1 MKYRYREPHEMKDS
15 GVEWLGMIPKDWE
28 VKKIKRLVREVK
40 GGVWGED
47 ARKDSNDVPCIR
59 ITNFN
64 RTKNIIDIEDLTI
77 RNLDYLKQKDF
88 LLQNGDLLIEK
99 SGGGERQPVGFTC
112 IYNSDLKAIY
122 ANFIARVRVK
132 KNIYSPYINFLFSV
146 LYSKKINLRAFNQTT
161 GIQNLSID
169 KYFDEIVMI
178 PLFSTQQKIADF
190 LDKKCEEFDSVI
202 AKKEMLINKL
212 EEAKKSLISEV
223 VTGKVKVIQKENGEY
238 GIIKREDHEMKDS
251 GVEWLGMIPKE
262 WEMYRMKDLASKEK
276 YSFVDGPFGSDL
288 KNEDYVEKGIPLI
301 QLNNIKNG
309 SHIFNKMNFI
319 SERKFE
325 TLKKHSANPGEIVFA
340 KMAEPVAR
348 CCKVSDSYQKYVI
361 VADCIKLKPKDGFEV
376 DYLIYLINDES
387 IKSQAEKIS
396 NGTTR
401 IRINLS
407 NLKELKLFLP
417 AYLEQKLL
425 KIFLDKRCTQ
435 FDSTIEKQ
443 KEIIE
448 KLKSAKQS
456 LISEVVTGKIEVL

>member
-262 WEMYRMKDLASKEK
+262 WEVSRLK
-276 YSFVDGPFGSDL
+276 YHAMVMGGFAFSSNDFEEDG
-288 KNEDYVEKGIPLI
+288 I
-301 QLNNIKNG
+301 QI
-309 SHIFNKMNFI
+309 I
-319 SERKFE
+319 
-325 TLKKHSANPGEIVFA
+325 
-340 KMAEPVAR
+340 
-348 CCKVSDSYQKYVI
+348 
-361 VADCIKLKPKDGFEV
+361 
-376 DYLIYLINDES
+376 
-387 IKSQAEKIS
+387 KIS
-396 NGTTR
+396 NLYMNELQLDRQPNYISKNSLDKFKNYIVTEGDILISLTGTLGKRDYGYAIFIKTKDIFLLNQR
-401 IRINLS
+401 VGKITCKNTLFKEYLITLLHSEEYLNQLYSYPSGTKQANLS
-407 NLKELKLFLP
+407 NEDVLNPILPIPSKKE
-417 AYLEQKLL
+417 QGLL
-425 KIFLDKRCTQ
+425 IRYIAVKMNE
-435 FDSTIEKQ
+435 IEKVNKKLSLQ
-443 KEIIE
+443 IE
-448 KLKSAKQS
+448 KLKLAKQS
-456 LISEVVTGKIEVL
+456 LISEAVTGKIEIL

>member
-223 VTGKVKVIQKENGEY
+223 VTGKVKVIEKENGEY
-238 GIIKREDHEMKDS
+238 GIIRREDHEMKDS

-262 WEMYRMKDLASKEK
+262 WQVSKMKNKLIK
-276 YSFVDGPFGSDL
+276 FTDGAHISPEVENGVYPFLSVKDL
-288 KNEDYVEKGIPLI
+288 KNGFLDFKNCLKTSIESYKYLKRNSCKPERGDLLI
-301 QLNNIKNG
+301 
-309 SHIFNKMNFI
+309 S
-319 SERKFE
+319 
-325 TLKKHSANPGEIVFA
+325 
-340 KMAEPVAR
+340 
-348 CCKVSDSYQKYVI
+348 
-361 VADCIKLKPKDGFEV
+361 KDGTIGKTC
-376 DYLIYLINDES
+376 LIDFDKEFVVASSLVIIKSNKNFS
-387 IKSQAEKIS
+387 IKFLDYILQSEASQKQIFQYVKGAALPRIS
-396 NGTTR
+396 
-401 IRINLS
+401 
-407 NLKELKLFLP
+407 
-417 AYLEQKLL
+417 LELL
-425 KIFLDKRCTQ
+425 KNIYIPFINQQDEQIKINNLLDKKCSQ
-435 FDSTIEKQ
+435 FDIAIEKQ

>member
-47 ARKDSNDVPCIR
+47 AKKDSNDVPCIR

-238 GIIKREDHEMKDS
+238 GIIKREAHEMKDS

-262 WEMYRMKDLASKEK
+262 WI
-276 YSFVDGPFGSDL
+276 
-288 KNEDYVEKGIPLI
+288 KG
-301 QLNNIKNG
+301 
-309 SHIFNKMNFI
+309 
-319 SERKFE
+319 
-325 TLKKHSANPGEIVFA
+325 
-340 KMAEPVAR
+340 
-348 CCKVSDSYQKYVI
+348 
-361 VADCIKLKPKDGFEV
+361 KLKYFVKLQSGCT
-376 DYLIYLINDES
+376 ITSES
-387 IKSQAEKIS
+387 IKIKDKYMVFGGNGFRGYTNLYTHRGDYILIGRQGALCGNVNYAFGKFWASEHAIVVTFIKSQ
-396 NGTTR
+396 
-401 IRINLS
+401 INLYYMGELLRAMDLNQYS
-407 NLKELKLFLP
+407 MTAAQPGLSVSAIENLVIPFASVKTQNKIGCFI
-417 AYLEQKLL
+417 QK
-425 KIFLDKRCTQ
+425 KIIE
-435 FDSTIEKQ
+435 FDSIITKQ

-456 LISEVVTGKIEVL
+456 LISEAVTGKIEIL